1 MFFYSFIILL
11 HLRWLIEP
19 KNVHR
24 FVICMHIQWEY
35 WSLTLLLKVYSA
47 FLKSKWGF
55 VVEFDP
61 PPQGRWCYVCYGI
74 KAVDGRRWKAMQ
86 GSNGEPVD
94 QSPVPSGIIV
104 LGRAQAVS
112 CRSIRSFFPFLVI
125 SENRDRRKKESVKE
139 YQNNNLMSLLPK

>member
-1 MFFYSFIILL
+1 
-11 HLRWLIEP
+11 
-19 KNVHR
+19 
-24 FVICMHIQWEY
+24 
-35 WSLTLLLKVYSA
+35 
-47 FLKSKWGF
+47 
-55 VVEFDP
+55 
-61 PPQGRWCYVCYGI
+61 
-74 KAVDGRRWKAMQ
+74 MQ

-139 YQNNNLMSLLPK
+139 YQNNKCPCFRNNRGRKEASAKEKKRGEENKKGGDDSFLRVAVRETWSTRDARLPGASQPMRVVMPAYRIRITHVLYT